1 MNTEIYTTDKNG
13 KTTSTVKKNQLVTT
27 PQTQQKYPT
36 SGYQGLQGV
45 NNNTANQVANYQKG
59 YQQGQN
65 VTNAQQQMQNVQA
78 QKPQGYTSKYGA
90 QLDSIL
96 QQVTNPEKFQYSFNG
111 DELFKSYADLY
122 TQKGKQASLD
132 AMGQAA
138 GLTGGYGNS
147 YAQQAGNQQY
157 QQYLLGLYDK
167 GMDLYDRAYQ
177 RYLGDQEQKQNAYNM
192 LANADQT
199 DYGRYR
205 DTVGDWQNELGYWTD
220 MYNTE
225 SDRDYSRYGDQRD
238 YWTQLAQVENADY
251 RSEQERQEAIRQ
263 FNLNYEENQR
273 QFNENLAEQKRQ
285 WDQKYEYDKM
295 SDQQKY
301 AYNYVTA
308 ILEKGQM
315 PSDDLLKA
323 AGISKED
330 AKKMMKQVSSG
341 GGVRKKKTDDDKD
354 PSAPVP
360 DDQQDD
366 RIDPSTDPNNIRAG
380 KYPWELG
387 DQVYGQQPDNP
398 ESEIPTVSGKIVT
411 PGNGT
416 INSTVEKKTPKQQIF
431 VTPQLKKNNDK

>member
-1 MNTEIYTTDKNG
+1 MNTTIYTTDKNG
-13 KTTSTVKKNQLVTT
+13 KTTKQTNQNQLVNV
-27 PQTQQKYPT
+27 PQQQAKYPS

-45 NNNTANQVANYQKG
+45 NDNTAKQVAG
-59 YQQGQN
+59 YQNGYQAGQA
-65 VTNAQQQMQNVQA
+65 VQNAQQQMQNIQA

-90 QLDSIL
+90 QLESIL
-96 QQVTNPEKFQYSFNG
+96 QQVTNPEKFKYSFNG

-122 TQKGKQASLD
+122 TQKGKQASMD

-177 RYLGDQEQKQNAYNM
+177 RYRDDQAALQDRYSM

-205 DTVGDWQNELGYWTD
+205 DTVGDWQNELDYWTN

-263 FNLNYEENQR
+263 FNMNYEENQR
-273 QFNENLAEQKRQ
+273 QFNENLAEQRRQ
-285 WDQKYEYDKM
+285 WDEQYEYNKM

-308 ILEKGQM
+308 MLEKGQM
-315 PSDDLLKA
+315 PSAELLKQ
-323 AGISKED
+323 AGLSEAD
-330 AKKMMKQVSSG
+330 AKKMMKQAVT
-341 GGVRKKKTDDDKD
+341 VVYAKKDDKD
-354 PSAPVP
+354 DKDGKDTAKKTKVGGV
-360 DDQQDD
+360 
-366 RIDPSTDPNNIRAG
+366 AG
-380 KYPWELG
+380 K
-387 DQVYGQQPDNP
+387 
-398 ESEIPTVSGKIVT
+398 KVT
-411 PGNGT
+411 GT
-416 INSTVEKKTPKQQIF
+416 IVNPTIQSTLTYTK
-431 VTPQLKKNNDK
+431 

>member
-1 MNTEIYTTDKNG
+1 MNTTVNNKN
-13 KTTSTVKKNQLVTT
+13 TNQKNQLVNV
-27 PQTQQKYPT
+27 PQQKNPYPS

-45 NNNTANQVANYQKG
+45 NNNTANQVADYQKG
-59 YQQGQN
+59 YQAGQQ
-65 VTNAQQQMQNVQA
+65 VVNAQQQMQNVQA
-78 QKPQGYTSKYGA
+78 QKPQTYNSKYSA

-96 QQVTNPEKFQYSFNG
+96 QQVTNPEKFKYDFNG

-122 TQKGKQASLD
+122 TQKGKQASMD

-147 YAQQAGNQQY
+147 YAQQAGGQQY

-177 RYLGDQEQKQNAYNM
+177 RYLGDQEQQRDAYNM
-192 LANADQT
+192 LASADQT

-205 DTVGDWQNELGYWTD
+205 DTVGDWQTELGYWTD

-263 FNLNYEENQR
+263 FNLNYAEQQR
-273 QFNENLAEQKRQ
+273 QYDQNFAESKRQ
-285 WDQKYEYDKM
+285 WDAQFEYNKM

-330 AKKMMKQVSSG
+330 AKKMMKQISSG
-341 GGVRKKKTDDDKD
+341 GVGRKKTEEDDGGIDLDSNIHEVLTDDDIRRGQYTSDYDWLKGE
-354 PSAPVP
+354 SQPVLKELAN
-360 DDQQDD
+360 QDRDKSDEEKRNRKGGNTKD
-366 RIDPSTDPNNIRAG
+366 RI
-380 KYPWELG
+380 
-387 DQVYGQQPDNP
+387 
-398 ESEIPTVSGKIVT
+398 
-411 PGNGT
+411 
-416 INSTVEKKTPKQQIF
+416 
-431 VTPQLKKNNDK
+431 

>member
-1 MNTEIYTTDKNG
+1 MNTTVITTDKNG
-13 KTTSTVKKNQLVTT
+13 KQTKQTNQNQLVNV
-27 PQTQQKYPT
+27 PQTQQQYPS

-59 YQQGQN
+59 YQQGQA

-177 RYLGDQEQKQNAYNM
+177 RYLGEQEQKQNAYNM

-273 QFNENLAEQKRQ
+273 QFNENLAEQRRQ
-285 WDQKYEYDKM
+285 YDQKYEYEKM

-301 AYNYVTA
+301 AYNYAMA

-315 PSDDLLKA
+315 PSDDMLKA
-323 AGISKED
+323 AGLSKED
-330 AKKMMKQVSSG
+330 AQKLIKKVSG
-341 GGVRKKKTDDDKD
+341 GVGGRKPKKEEEPEPQKNDPAEASDYEGIPWRTGVLSDVKDAMAQKKAAEEAAKKAAADQARAAQISKEAKENRKQGVAHK
-354 PSAPVP
+354 V
-360 DDQQDD
+360 
-366 RIDPSTDPNNIRAG
+366 
-380 KYPWELG
+380 
-387 DQVYGQQPDNP
+387 V
-398 ESEIPTVSGKIVT
+398 
-411 PGNGT
+411 
-416 INSTVEKKTPKQQIF
+416 
-431 VTPQLKKNNDK
+431 

>member
-1 MNTEIYTTDKNG
+1 MNTEIITKDKNG
-13 KTTSTVKKNQLVTT
+13 KTTSKVNQNQLVTT
-27 PQTQQKYPT
+27 PQQQSAYPK

-45 NNNTANQVANYQKG
+45 NQNTANQVAG
-59 YQQGQN
+59 YQNGYQAGQQ
-65 VTNAQQQMQNVQA
+65 VQNAQQQMQNIQA
-78 QKPQGYTSKYGA
+78 QKPQTYNSKYGA

-96 QQVTNPEKFQYSFNG
+96 QQVTNPEKFKYSFNG

-132 AMGQAA
+132 TMGQAA

-177 RYLGDQEQKQNAYNM
+177 RYLGDQEQQQNAYNM

-205 DTVGDWQNELGYWTD
+205 DTVGDWQNELDYWTN

-263 FNLNYEENQR
+263 FNMNYEEQQR
-273 QFNENLAEQKRQ
+273 QFNENLAEQRRQ
-285 WDQKYEYDKM
+285 FDQKYEYDKM
-295 SDQQKY
+295 SEAQKY
-301 AYNYVTA
+301 AYNYAMA
-308 ILEKGQM
+308 ILENGQM
-315 PSDDLLKA
+315 PSADMLKA
-323 AGISKED
+323 AGLSKED
-330 AKKMMKQVSSG
+330 AQKMIKKASG
-341 GGVRKKKTDDDKD
+341 GGGKKKT
-354 PSAPVP
+354 
-360 DDQQDD
+360 
-366 RIDPSTDPNNIRAG
+366 
-380 KYPWELG
+380 
-387 DQVYGQQPDNP
+387 
-398 ESEIPTVSGKIVT
+398 TVE
-411 PGNGT
+411 P
-416 INSTVEKKTPKQQIF
+416 EKKTKQGQDSSILSEGGGWDSDYQATKYMMAD
-431 VTPQLKKNNDK
+431 VISEYANDDRDKSDEEKRNRKGGNTKDRI

>member
-1 MNTEIYTTDKNG
+1 MNTTIYTTDKNG
-13 KTTSTVKKNQLVTT
+13 KTTKQTNQNQLVNV
-27 PQTQQKYPT
+27 PQQQAKYPS

-45 NNNTANQVANYQKG
+45 NDNTAKQVAG
-59 YQQGQN
+59 YQNGYQAGQA
-65 VTNAQQQMQNVQA
+65 VQNAQQQMQNVQA
-78 QKPQGYTSKYGA
+78 QKPQTYSSKYGA
-90 QLDSIL
+90 KLDNIL
-96 QQVTNPEKFQYSFNG
+96 QQVTNPEKFKYSFNG

-177 RYLGDQEQKQNAYNM
+177 RYLGDQEQQREAYNM
-192 LANADQT
+192 LASADQT

-263 FNLNYEENQR
+263 FNMNFAENQR
-273 QFNENLAEQKRQ
+273 QYDQNFAESKRQ
-285 WDQKYEYDKM
+285 WDEQFNYNKM

-330 AKKMMKQVSSG
+330 AKKMMKQISSG
-341 GGVRKKKTDDDKD
+341 GGGRKKTKEEEPKARLNVPGVLGQGTPVYDTEYDWIKGETQDALKEFANQDRDKSD
-354 PSAPVP
+354 EEKRNRKGGNTK
-360 DDQQDD
+360 D
-366 RIDPSTDPNNIRAG
+366 RI
-380 KYPWELG
+380 
-387 DQVYGQQPDNP
+387 
-398 ESEIPTVSGKIVT
+398 
-411 PGNGT
+411 
-416 INSTVEKKTPKQQIF
+416 
-431 VTPQLKKNNDK
+431 

>member
-1 MNTEIYTTDKNG
+1 MNTTVITTDKNG
-13 KTTSTVKKNQLVTT
+13 KQTKQTNQNQLVSV
-27 PQTQQKYPT
+27 PQTKQQYPS

-45 NNNTANQVANYQKG
+45 NNNTANQVANYQNG
-59 YQQGQN
+59 YQAGQAVN
-65 VTNAQQQMQNVQA
+65 NAQQQMQNVQA
-78 QKPQGYTSKYGA
+78 QKPQTYNSKYSA

-132 AMGQAA
+132 SMGQAA
-138 GLTGGYGNS
+138 ALTGGYGNS

-177 RYLGDQEQKQNAYNM
+177 RYLGDQEQQREAYNM

-205 DTVGDWQNELGYWTD
+205 DTVGDWQNELDYWTN

-273 QFNENLAEQKRQ
+273 QFNENLAEQRRQ
-285 WDQKYEYDKM
+285 YDQKYEYEKM

-301 AYNYVTA
+301 AYNYAMA

-315 PSDDLLKA
+315 PSDDMLKA
-323 AGISKED
+323 AGLSKED
-330 AKKMMKQVSSG
+330 AQKLMKTVTG
-341 GGVRKKKTDDDKD
+341 GGGGRKKKTEEEEPEPQKNDVGEATDYEG
-354 PSAPVP
+354 VP
-360 DDQQDD
+360 WRTGVLSDVVANQ
-366 RIDPSTDPNNIRAG
+366 
-380 KYPWELG
+380 K
-387 DQVYGQQPDNP
+387 
-398 ESEIPTVSGKIVT
+398 
-411 PGNGT
+411 
-416 INSTVEKKTPKQQIF
+416 EKAAKEAAEQRN
-431 VTPQLKKNNDK
+431 KNNNVNKKLGNAHYVV

>member
-1 MNTEIYTTDKNG
+1 MNTTVITTDKNG
-13 KTTSTVKKNQLVTT
+13 KQTKQTNQNQLVNV
-27 PQTQQKYPT
+27 PQTQQKYPS

-45 NNNTANQVANYQKG
+45 NNNTANQVANYQNG
-59 YQQGQN
+59 YKAGQAVN
-65 VTNAQQQMQNVQA
+65 NAQQQMQNVQA
-78 QKPQGYTSKYGA
+78 QKPQTYNSKYSA

-132 AMGQAA
+132 SMGQAA
-138 GLTGGYGNS
+138 ALTGGYGNS

-177 RYLGDQEQKQNAYNM
+177 RYLGDQEQQREAYNM

-205 DTVGDWQNELGYWTD
+205 DTVGDWQNELDYWTN

-273 QFNENLAEQKRQ
+273 QFNENLAEQRRQ
-285 WDQKYEYDKM
+285 YDQKYEYEKM

-301 AYNYVTA
+301 AYNYAMA

-315 PSDDLLKA
+315 PSDDMLKA
-323 AGISKED
+323 AGLSKED
-330 AKKMMKQVSSG
+330 AQKLIKKVSSG
-341 GGVRKKKTDDDKD
+341 GGGRKKTTEDDKEKAQQNV
-354 PSAPVP
+354 PGVLGQGTPVY
-360 DDQQDD
+360 DTEYDYIKGETQEALKEFANQDRDKSDEEKRNRKGGNTKD
-366 RIDPSTDPNNIRAG
+366 RI
-380 KYPWELG
+380 
-387 DQVYGQQPDNP
+387 
-398 ESEIPTVSGKIVT
+398 
-411 PGNGT
+411 
-416 INSTVEKKTPKQQIF
+416 
-431 VTPQLKKNNDK
+431 

>member
-1 MNTEIYTTDKNG
+1 MNTTVITTDKNG
-13 KTTSTVKKNQLVTT
+13 KQTKQTSLNQLVQA
-27 PQTQQKYPT
+27 PEQKNAYPS

-45 NNNTANQVANYQKG
+45 NNNTANQVANYQNG
-59 YQQGQN
+59 YQAGQQ
-65 VTNAQQQMQNVQA
+65 VQNAQQQMQNVQA
-78 QKPQGYTSKYGA
+78 QKPATYNSKYSA

-96 QQVTNPEKFQYSFNG
+96 QQVTNPEKFKYSFNG

-132 AMGQAA
+132 SMGQAA
-138 GLTGGYGNS
+138 ALTGGYGNS

-177 RYLGDQEQKQNAYNM
+177 RYLGDQEQRQNAYNM

-205 DTVGDWQNELGYWTD
+205 DTVGDWQNELDYWTN

-263 FNLNYEENQR
+263 FNMNYEEQQR
-273 QFNENLAEQKRQ
+273 QFNENLAETRRQ
-285 WDQKYEYDKM
+285 FDEKYEYEKM
-295 SDQQKY
+295 SEQQKY
-301 AYNYVTA
+301 AYNYAMA

-315 PSDDLLKA
+315 PSDEMLKA
-323 AGISKED
+323 AGLSKED
-330 AKKMMKQVSSG
+330 AKKLMKQVTSG
-341 GGVRKKKTDDDKD
+341 GGGGPKKT
-354 PSAPVP
+354 
-360 DDQQDD
+360 
-366 RIDPSTDPNNIRAG
+366 TD
-380 KYPWELG
+380 E
-387 DQVYGQQPDNP
+387 QVQKN
-398 ESEIPTVSGKIVT
+398 T
-411 PGNGT
+411 PGNESEFGYGYDSEYDWLKGET
-416 INSTVEKKTPKQQIF
+416 QDTLREFANQDRNLSDQEKRNRKGGNTKDRI
-431 VTPQLKKNNDK
+431 

>member
-1 MNTEIYTTDKNG
+1 MNTQVLKQNEKIP
-13 KTTSTVKKNQLVTT
+13 NQQGLIKGQPLTQV

-36 SGYQGLQGV
+36 QGYQGLQGV
-45 NNNTANQVANYQKG
+45 NDNTAKQVSN
-59 YQQGQN
+59 YQQGYQAGQQ
-65 VTNAQQQMQNVQA
+65 VQNAQQQMQNIQA

-90 QLDSIL
+90 QLESIL
-96 QQVTNPEKFQYSFNG
+96 QQVQNPEKFKYSFDG
-111 DELFKSYADLY
+111 DELFKSYADRY
-122 TQKGKQASLD
+122 TQLGKQASQD

-138 GLTGGYGNS
+138 ALTGGYGNS

-177 RYLGDQEQKQNAYNM
+177 RYRDDQAALQDQYSM

-263 FNLNYEENQR
+263 FNLNYAEQQR
-273 QFNENLAEQKRQ
+273 QYDQNFAESKRQ
-285 WDQKYEYDKM
+285 WDAQFEYNKM

-330 AKKMMKQVSSG
+330 AKKMMKQISSG
-341 GGVRKKKTDDDKD
+341 GGGRTPKKEEEPEPQKNEPGKAIDDEYIPWVGGALSDVKAAQEREAKKKE
-354 PSAPVP
+354 V
-360 DDQQDD
+360 QQKRAD
-366 RIDPSTDPNNIRAG
+366 R
-380 KYPWELG
+380 L
-387 DQVYGQQPDNP
+387 
-398 ESEIPTVSGKIVT
+398 
-411 PGNGT
+411 
-416 INSTVEKKTPKQQIF
+416 
-431 VTPQLKKNNDK
+431 

>member
-1 MNTEIYTTDKNG
+1 MNTTVITTDKNG
-13 KTTSTVKKNQLVTT
+13 KQTKQTNQNQLVNV
-27 PQTQQKYPT
+27 PQTQQQYPS

-45 NNNTANQVANYQKG
+45 NNNTANQVANYQNG
-59 YQQGQN
+59 YQAGQQ
-65 VTNAQQQMQNVQA
+65 VQNAQQQMQNVQA
-78 QKPQGYTSKYGA
+78 QKPQTYNSKYSA

-122 TQKGKQASLD
+122 TQKGKQASMD
-132 AMGQAA
+132 SMGQAA
-138 GLTGGYGNS
+138 ALTGGYGNS

-177 RYLGDQEQKQNAYNM
+177 RYMGDQEQQREAYNM
-192 LANADQT
+192 LASADQT

-273 QFNENLAEQKRQ
+273 QFNENLAEQRRQ
-285 WDQKYEYDKM
+285 YDQKYEYEKM

-301 AYNYVTA
+301 AYNYAMA

-315 PSDDLLKA
+315 PTDDMLKA
-323 AGISKED
+323 AGLSKED
-330 AKKMMKQVSSG
+330 AQKLIKKVSG
-341 GGVRKKKTDDDKD
+341 GGGRTPKKEKEPEPQLNTPGTGTDEYTGYMPSGALSDVKAAQEREAKKKE
-354 PSAPVP
+354 V
-360 DDQQDD
+360 QQKRAD
-366 RIDPSTDPNNIRAG
+366 R
-380 KYPWELG
+380 L
-387 DQVYGQQPDNP
+387 
-398 ESEIPTVSGKIVT
+398 
-411 PGNGT
+411 
-416 INSTVEKKTPKQQIF
+416 
-431 VTPQLKKNNDK
+431 